1 MHANEALITRFYEA
15 FARHDG
21 PAMAAC
27 YHPDA
32 TFSDPAFPD
41 LKGKQPGAMWSMLT
55 ERGGDLVIRFS
66 NVRADDT
73 SGSAHW
79 EADYTFS
86 ATGRPVKNVIEA
98 TFTFRDGLIHTHV
111 DRFDFW
117 TWSRQALGMSGL
129 FLGWSGFLQRKV
141 QAMAGK
147 QLSSWSAKHGLT

>member
-98 TFTFRDGLIHTHV
+98 TFTF
-111 DRFDFW
+111 
-117 TWSRQALGMSGL
+117 
-129 FLGWSGFLQRKV
+129 
-141 QAMAGK
+141 AMG
-147 QLSSWSAKHGLT
+147 